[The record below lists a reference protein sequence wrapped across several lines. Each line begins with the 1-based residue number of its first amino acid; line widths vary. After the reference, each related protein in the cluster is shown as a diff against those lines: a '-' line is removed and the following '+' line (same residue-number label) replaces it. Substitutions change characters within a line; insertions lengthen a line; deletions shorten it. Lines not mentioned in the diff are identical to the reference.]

1 MFNHLL
7 IHERAE
13 RWLVGAADFV
23 LSAGAAMRRRTSP
36 STAPPQRILLLRLE
50 RIGDLLMTLPALAAL
65 RRALPD
71 SRIDLVVGSWNEPL
85 ARLLTVVDHVE
96 TVDAPWLTRDQAGT
110 GCLELTRRARR
121 WRAGQYDLA
130 LNFEGDIR
138 SNALMTLS
146 GAPRRAGFDTKGGA
160 ALLTER
166 ASWEGDAHVAVNALR
181 LVDTVLGRPPADAS
195 PADRPLLAVPETVRS
210 EAREVL
216 ERIGR
221 PAIGIH
227 ASGGRAIKQWK
238 SGRFAEV
245 GARLARER
253 GATIV
258 LTGSAADRP
267 EVDRVK
273 AALPHDIPVVDLA
286 GALDLPRL
294 AVILEHLSLFVT
306 GDTGPMHLA
315 AAMGTPIVAIF
326 GPSDPANYG
335 PWTSRA
341 RVVRVDL
348 WCSPCNRIRRPPS
361 RCVGHTPDC
370 LVGVDV
376 SQVCHA
382 VDDLLYCGPRVRSG
396 ASSPL
401 PSA

>member
-1 MFNHLL
+1 
-7 IHERAE
+7 
-13 RWLVGAADFV
+13 
-23 LSAGAAMRRRTSP
+23 
-36 STAPPQRILLLRLE
+36 
-50 RIGDLLMTLPALAAL
+50 MTLPALAAL

-71 SRIDLVVGSWNEPL
+71 ARIDLVVGSWNEPL

-96 TVDAPWLTRDQAGT
+96 TVDAPWLTREQAGT
-110 GCLELTRRARR
+110 GYLELTRRARR

-195 PADRPLLAVPETVRS
+195 PADRPLLAVPEAVRS

-227 ASGGRAIKQWK
+227 ASGGRAIKQWG

-245 GARLARER
+245 GTRLARAR

-294 AVILEHLSLFVT
+294 AVVLEHLSLFVT

-382 VDDLLYCGPRVRSG
+382 VDDLLCRGPRVRSG